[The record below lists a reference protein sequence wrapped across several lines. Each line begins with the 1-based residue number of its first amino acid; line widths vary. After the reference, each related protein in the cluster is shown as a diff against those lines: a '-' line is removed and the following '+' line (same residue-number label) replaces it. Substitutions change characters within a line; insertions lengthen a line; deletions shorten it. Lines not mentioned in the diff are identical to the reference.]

1 MKFQIIKYIS
11 VFIAL
16 ALAKPLCSQTQEDF
30 QNKFNDI
37 YLLQDKS
44 KALTQAKELFQLVE
58 KTKLLQTYANYYL
71 LKTLFEGQAAD
82 ATLAKICAEKAD
94 KISREQVGLEQPEG
108 DYGSDSSNLWYK
120 KLFPALYETTDPDN
134 ADKALKFLDAHI
146 SFQTYANYTGVA
158 YAFERNGDYK
168 KAKQYYEY
176 CLSMVKD
183 DKKEYASYL
192 YYILFLARSGEYQ
205 RAEEMIRHIES
216 LAKTAIEVLS
226 QGYRNEAL
234 SARTLF
240 YYFTGDNESYVK
252 ASQLQYTELGKLFAS
267 YKMPCTGENYV
278 RFTNEAVAI
287 ENLKDYNK
295 AEEVWKSR
303 DTAYNAWL
311 KCQRELYPNNKL
323 YELDLL
329 PVFLM
334 KRGKA
339 NKLAH
344 PPDYYIKQTETYY
357 NSFAK
362 YQDATIKYSKALLL
376 AFLGEKKY
384 EALFEPII
392 DRIKK
397 IHDFSESTKPLA
409 DFAYLTMRDR
419 KWEIAEQSYKDLFSL
434 NADWINDVI
443 FSFGERP
450 FVTYYNSKLKDG
462 YDNFHSMVK
471 LAKDEKK
478 IYYSQLAIQAF
489 NNLLFTKSIS
499 LQGTKKRKEAFLKS
513 NSPAIV
519 ALYDEWIERKQQLIR
534 IYFKTSEP
542 ANVNNKDTVSTEK
555 LKQLQREV
563 TDIENKL
570 TTESKDFKKLLTIT
584 PPDWKE
590 VKSKLKTGE
599 AAIEII
605 RFQWRDKVYYSDT
618 SYYAAYIIKADS
630 EYPEVIYFNDNPND
644 LENKFYK
651 QYKNSIR
658 LKVADN
664 DSYNHFWK
672 PIAEKLNGISKV
684 YLSPDGI
691 FHLINI
697 ATLKN
702 PASGKYVLDEIQ
714 VQLTTSTHD
723 IAVVSNS
730 ENQQH
735 TKTAVLFGRPA
746 YFISADS
753 LTAAL
758 PSGTTRAFVN
768 NFKPDN
774 VTDLPGTE
782 VEVMDIKAALDKNK
796 YHTIIY
802 LKEKASE
809 DKIYTLHQPYILHI
823 ATHGFWSESGTKATS
838 GFRLFNAMANSGLLF
853 TGVVNYYNA
862 PQFADTYDGVL
873 TAYEAQNIDLA
884 NTELV
889 VLSACETTL
898 GYMDA
903 GEGVYG
909 LQRAF
914 RVAGASS
921 IMTSLWKVDDK
932 ATQDFMTTFYQQFL
946 STGDK
951 YAAFV
956 QAQKSIKEK
965 YKDPYYWGAFVMTGQ

>member
-1 MKFQIIKYIS
+1 MKFQIIKSFLFIIS
-11 VFIAL
+11 L
-16 ALAKPLCSQTQEDF
+16 AVASPLFSQTQEDF

-58 KTKLLQTYANYYL
+58 KNKLLQTYANYYL

-82 ATLAKICAEKAD
+82 ASLAKTCAEKAD
-94 KISREQVGLEQPEG
+94 KISREQVGLEQPDA
-108 DYGSDSSNLWYK
+108 DYGSDSSNLWFK

-134 ADKALKFLDAHI
+134 ADKALKFLDQHI
-146 SFQTYANYTGVA
+146 SFQSYANYTGVA
-158 YAFERNGDYK
+158 YAYERNGDYK

-176 CLSMVKD
+176 CLTMVKD
-183 DKKEYASYL
+183 DKTEYASYL

-205 RAEEMIRHIES
+205 LAEEMIRHIEALS
-216 LAKTAIEVLS
+216 TSAIEMLRM
-226 QGYRNEAL
+226 GYHNEAL

-252 ASQLQYTELGKLFAS
+252 ASQLQFAELGKLFAS

-323 YELDLL
+323 YELDML

-339 NKLAH
+339 NKLTH
-344 PPDYYIKQTETYY
+344 PASFYIKQTETYY
-357 NSFAK
+357 NSFVK
-362 YQDATIKYSKALLL
+362 YQDAPIKYSKALML
-376 AFLGEKKY
+376 AFLGAKNY
-384 EALFEPII
+384 DTLFEPII

-397 IHDFSESTKPLA
+397 VHDFTASTKPLA
-409 DFAYLTMRDR
+409 DFAYLSMHDR
-419 KWEIAEQSYKDLFSL
+419 KWDLSIQSYKDLFSL
-434 NADWINDVI
+434 NTGWINDII
-443 FSFGERP
+443 FSFGEKP
-450 FVTYYNSKLKDG
+450 FVTYYNSKLKEG
-462 YDNFHSMVK
+462 YDNFQSFVK
-471 LAKDEKK
+471 LAKDSK
-478 IYYSQLAIQAF
+478 SSFFPQLSVLAY

-513 NSPAIV
+513 NSPSIV
-519 ALYDEWIERKQQLIR
+519 SLYDEWLDRKQQLIR
-534 IYFKTSEP
+534 MYFKTSEP
-542 ANVNNKDTVSTEK
+542 AGASNRDTISTEK
-555 LKQLQREV
+555 LKQLQRDV
-563 TDIENKL
+563 SDMENKL
-570 TTESKDFKKLLTIT
+570 TTESKDFKKLLTII

-590 VKSKLKTGE
+590 VKSKLKADE
-599 AAIEII
+599 AAIEIT
-605 RFQWRDKVYYSDT
+605 RFQWRDQVYYSDT
-618 SYYAAYIIKADS
+618 SYYAAFLITANS
-630 EYPEVIYFNDNPND
+630 EYPEVIYFNDKPKD
-644 LENKFYK
+644 LEDKFYK

-658 LKVADN
+658 LKVTDN

-672 PIAEKLNGISKV
+672 PIAEKLSGISKV
-684 YLSPDGI
+684 YVSPDGI
-691 FHLINI
+691 FHLINF

-702 PASGKYVLDEIQ
+702 PITGNYVLDELQ

-723 IAVVSNS
+723 IASVSDVSNP
-730 ENQQH
+730 QH
-735 TKTAVLFGRPA
+735 VKTAVLFGRPS
-746 YFISADS
+746 YFISTDS

-758 PSGTTRAFVN
+758 PGGTTRAFVN

-782 VEVMDIKAALDKNK
+782 VEVMDIKAALDKSK
-796 YHTIIY
+796 YKTIIY
-802 LKEKASE
+802 LKEMASE
-809 DKIYTLHQPYILHI
+809 DKIYKLHQPYILHI

-873 TAYEAQNIDLA
+873 TAYEAQNIDLT

-898 GYMDA
+898 GYLDA

-946 STGDK
+946 LTGDK
-951 YAAFV
+951 YAAFF
-956 QAQKSIKEK
+956 QAQKTIKDK